1 MKIRRLVLDV
11 LKPHEPGVIEY
22 ADKITE
28 LEGIDGLTLNVMEID
43 NKTQSVEICVEG
55 DDVPYEDIRDV
66 IESLGGS
73 IHSVDQV
80 SAGTRIILT
89 TGKEMRLV

>member
-11 LKPHEPGVIEY
+11 LKPHEPTVIEY

-28 LEGIDGLTLNVMEID
+28 LDGITGLTVNVMEID
-43 NKTQSVEICVEG
+43 NKTQSIEISVEG
-55 DDVPYEDIRDV
+55 DDVPYEGIREI
-66 IESLGGS
+66 IEALGGAV
-73 IHSVDQV
+73 HSVDQV
-80 SAGTRIILT
+80 SAGDHIVAT

>member
-11 LKPHEPGVIEY
+11 LKPHEPTVIEY

-28 LEGIDGLTLNVMEID
+28 LDGIEGLTLNVMEID
-43 NKTQSVEICVEG
+43 NKTQSVEISLEG
-55 DDVPYEDIRDV
+55 DDVPYENIRDV
-66 IESLGGS
+66 IESLGGA

-80 SAGTRIILT
+80 SAGDRIVAT
-89 TGKEMRLV
+89 TGKEMRMI

>member
-1 MKIRRLVLDV
+1 MKIRRLILDV
-11 LKPHEPGVIEY
+11 LKPHEPTVIEY

-28 LEGIDGLTLNVMEID
+28 LEGIEGLTLNVMEID
-43 NKTQSVEICVEG
+43 NKTQSVEISVEG
-55 DDVPYEDIRDV
+55 EDVPYEQIRTV
-66 IESLGGS
+66 IENLGGA

-80 SAGTRIILT
+80 SAGSRIVPT

>member
-11 LKPHEPGVIEY
+11 LKPHEPTVIEY

-28 LEGIDGLTLNVMEID
+28 LDGISGLTINVMEID
-43 NKTQSVEICVEG
+43 NKTQNVEISIEG
-55 DDVPYEDIRDV
+55 DDVPYEQIRQV
-66 IESLGGS
+66 IESLGGAV
-73 IHSVDQV
+73 HSVDQV
-80 SAGTRIILT
+80 SAGDYIVKP